1 MMNERL
7 RKLRVGNVP
16 LLLIHL
22 FKGVCNVES
31 TNFLFV
37 LKLEKFVP
45 TVAGHVHENV
55 GALICQETLGSR
67 DRRLHPT
74 CDTKFNYQNLNSSP
88 KFKQYKPVSTRMK
101 FSTVTS

>member
-1 MMNERL
+1 MNERL
-7 RKLRVGNVP
+7 RVLRVGNVP

-22 FKGVCNVES
+22 LKGICNVKS
-31 TNFLFV
+31 TDFLVV

-45 TVAGHVHENV
+45 TVASHVHENV
-55 GALICQETLGSR
+55 GTFICQETLRSR

-74 CDTKFNYQNLNSSP
+74 CDTKFNYQMNSAP
-88 KFKQYKPVSTRMK
+88 KLKQHKPVSTRMK